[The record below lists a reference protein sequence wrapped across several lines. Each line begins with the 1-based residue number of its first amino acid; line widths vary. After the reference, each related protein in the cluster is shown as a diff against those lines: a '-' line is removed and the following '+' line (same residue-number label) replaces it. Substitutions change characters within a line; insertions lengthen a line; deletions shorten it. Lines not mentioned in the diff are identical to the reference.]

1 MFGQGQKQSSVFPSP
16 YSKLAPQK
24 KVWKRKINCNFFFL
38 NFSTFVYDLIC
49 VFEKYRLEKEQW
61 VNKLVVDHTEV
72 KVHKLSASTELKIA
86 GFSSSNQLDKLQGL
100 LKDEPKK
107 KSLLI
112 GGVNFN
118 KIPALSVIKSKYEE
132 QENLLPGFHKGF
144 KAGDLPHSRITDDG
158 NKIPIHNYQRSKFEK
173 LKGHDFEY
181 NTH

>member
-1 MFGQGQKQSSVFPSP
+1 M
-16 YSKLAPQK
+16 
-24 KVWKRKINCNFFFL
+24 
-38 NFSTFVYDLIC
+38 
-49 VFEKYRLEKEQW
+49 
-61 VNKLVVDHTEV
+61 
-72 KVHKLSASTELKIA
+72 
-86 GFSSSNQLDKLQGL
+86 

-107 KSLLI
+107 KSLFI

-144 KAGDLPHSRITDDG
+144 KAGDLPYSRITDDG

-181 NTH
+181 SLLNLTHFI